1 MRKKYVVQLSPE
13 ERERC
18 AELVR
23 SGAAPARTVTH
34 ARVLLK
40 ADSGPEG
47 PGWTDAAIAEAME
60 VSTITVGKVRQRFV
74 TEGLEATLKHYRGP
88 NREYPHK
95 LDGRQEAH
103 LLALARSA
111 PPEGRQQW
119 SLRLLADR
127 MVALEYVDSL
137 SPMTVSRALKR
148 GH

>member
-1 MRKKYVVQLSPE
+1 MRKKYVVQLSAQ

-23 SGAAPARTVTH
+23 SGTAPARTLMH

-40 ADSGPEG
+40 ADSRADGPR
-47 PGWTDAAIAEAME
+47 WTDAAIAEAVE
-60 VSTITVGKVRQRFV
+60 VSALTVGKIRQRFV
-74 TEGLEATLKHYRGP
+74 TEGLEATLTHYRGP

-103 LLALARSA
+103 LLALAHSA
-111 PPEGRQQW
+111 PPEGHKRW

-127 MVALEYVDSL
+127 MVALEYVASL
-137 SPMTVSRALKR
+137 SPMTVSRTLKR

>member
-1 MRKKYVVQLSPE
+1 MRKKYVVQLSPQ

-18 AELVR
+18 TELVR
-23 SGAAPARTVTH
+23 SGAAPARTLMH

-40 ADSGPEG
+40 ADSSADG
-47 PGWTDAAIAEAME
+47 PGWTDAVIAEAVE
-60 VSTITVGKVRQRFV
+60 VSAITVGKIRQRFV
-74 TEGLEATLKHYRGP
+74 SEGLDATLKHYRGP
-88 NREYPHK
+88 NREYLCK

-111 PPEGRQQW
+111 PPEGRQRW

-127 MVALEYVDSL
+127 MVVLEHLDSL
-137 SPMTVSRALKR
+137 SPMTVSRTLKR

>member
-1 MRKKYVVQLSPE
+1 MRKRYVVQLSPE

-18 AELVR
+18 TELVG
-23 SGAAPARTVTH
+23 SGAAPARTLMH
-34 ARVLLK
+34 ARILLK

-47 PGWTDAAIAEAME
+47 SGWTDAAIAEAVE
-60 VSTITVGKVRQRFV
+60 VSTITVGKIRQRFV
-74 TEGLEATLKHYRGP
+74 SEGLEATLRHYRGP

-103 LLALARSA
+103 LLALAHSA
-111 PPEGRQQW
+111 PPEGHKRW

-137 SPMTVSRALKR
+137 SPMTVSRTLKR

>member
-18 AELVR
+18 TELVR
-23 SGAAPARTVTH
+23 SGAAPARTVMH
-34 ARVLLK
+34 ARILLK

-47 PGWTDAAIAEAME
+47 PAWTDAAIAEAVE
-60 VSTITVGKVRQRFV
+60 VSRITVANLRQRYAS
-74 TEGLEATLKHYRGP
+74 EGLEATLEHYRGP

-111 PPEGRQQW
+111 PPEGRKRW

-127 MVALEYVDSL
+127 MVVLEELDRL
-137 SPMTVSRALKR
+137 SPMTVSRTLKR